1 MRSAAHRLIDAW
13 RRWGERHRLAQAMIL
28 NWAFGMGI
36 GVFCAALLLVFD
48 VFSLRSLLWRSD
60 VAVIGTAMLCAAFA
74 FTFGGVV
81 AAAAVMQFD
90 ESKDEPRGR
99 RRRARTSSP
108 QQPVAAPIRAEAP
121 LSRDYRVSAPA
132 DETAI
137 LRAAPAADPV
147 NATPASTQARPI
159 HAVGR
164 VGSPSAA
171 VPAIKPMQGT
181 T

>member
-1 MRSAAHRLIDAW
+1 MRSAAHHLIDAW

-28 NWAFGMGI
+28 NWAFGMGV

-90 ESKDEPRGR
+90 ESNDEPRGR
-99 RRRARTSSP
+99 RRRAGP
-108 QQPVAAPIRAEAP
+108 QRPQEPVGAPFRAEAQ
-121 LSRDYRVSAPA
+121 RR
-132 DETAI
+132 
-137 LRAAPAADPV
+137 R
-147 NATPASTQARPI
+147 
-159 HAVGR
+159 
-164 VGSPSAA
+164 
-171 VPAIKPMQGT
+171 
-181 T
+181 